1 MANFVAHAV
10 NSYTMIGKEQT
21 MKRALCVTA
30 CMLFV
35 TVTASAKTITTGTLV
50 EEMIDMTNLT
60 GFPDPY
66 YKTVQYSS
74 YDHRSQV
81 PGTADWFANSDGF
94 GREPVPN
101 FEKVRGAPNKEGIGE
116 YLVCDVT
123 GPGAIVRVWTAAING
138 TITMTLDGV
147 DSPVFDGPAA
157 EFFMHPYRRLCSAAG
172 VDDSLF
178 ADTFQQRNACYLP
191 IPFQNRCH
199 IVWKGNL
206 QKIHFYQ
213 IQIRRY
219 EPGTNVRT
227 FQAED
232 LKKYGRTFEST
243 AHALA
248 NLQDWK
254 YKSRREPITLGKR
267 IAPRQKVELLTIEG
281 PQAIE
286 RLTLKLTAA
295 EMDRALRQTIL
306 RIRFDDHTWG
316 QVQSP
321 LGDFF
326 GAAPGIS
333 PYESAPFSVSP
344 NGDMTCRFVM
354 PFAKSC
360 NIQVENR
367 GPQPVAISG
376 SVLPVEY
383 DWDPQ
388 RSLHFQAR
396 WRVDHD
402 LVADGRNV
410 QDMPYLVAQGRG
422 VYVGS
427 TTMLLNPNPV
437 PTPYGNWWGEGDE
450 KIFVD
455 DDETPSTFGTGSE
468 DYYNYAWSSPDIF
481 IFPYCGQPRNDGP
494 ANRGFVTNNRWHILD
509 ALPFRNHIAF
519 YMELY
524 SHERT
529 PGVSYARIGY
539 HYAGPGLR
547 DDHVP
552 LTDEDVRYLKLPS
565 NWQPAARMG
574 ASGGV
579 FYQAEQILLTEPA
592 GSDTIPGNLWA
603 GGKLFVW
610 RPQDREVLNLRLN
623 VPETRDY
630 VVHIAAAL
638 MPGAGEFYATIDEKP
653 VGLGDKENPID
664 LNVPYRTLLRNFSSR
679 KINLE
684 KGDHALKIHNVGK
697 ASGANLGFDF
707 VWAQSR

>member
-1 MANFVAHAV
+1 
-10 NSYTMIGKEQT
+10 
-21 MKRALCVTA
+21 MKRAAFFVT

-35 TVTASAKTITTGTLV
+35 TPTVGAKTITTGTLM
-50 EEMIDMTNLT
+50 EEMVDMVNLT
-60 GFPDPY
+60 RFPDPY

-101 FEKVRGAPNKEGIGE
+101 FEEVLVAPNEAGIGE
-116 YLVCDVT
+116 YLICDET

-138 TITMTLDGV
+138 TIKMTLD
-147 DSPVFDGPAA
+147 DADGPAYEGSAA
-157 EFFMHPYRRLCSAAG
+157 EFFMHPYRKFCSAAG
-172 VDDSLF
+172 VDESLF

-191 IPFQNRCH
+191 IPFQKRCR
-199 IVWKGNL
+199 IVWKGDL

-227 FQAED
+227 FRAGD
-232 LKKYGRTFEST
+232 LKQYRKVLEST
-243 AHALA
+243 SSTLA
-248 NLQDWK
+248 NLQDWTFRSGLK
-254 YKSRREPITLGKR
+254 PIPLRTH
-267 IAPRQKVELLTIEG
+267 IAPRQTAELLMLEG

-286 RLTLKLTAA
+286 QLTLNLAA
-295 EMDRALRQTIL
+295 ADKDRALRQTVL

-326 GAAPGIS
+326 GAAPGIN
-333 PYESAPFSVSP
+333 PYESVPFSIRP
-344 NGDMTCRFVM
+344 NGDMICRFVM

-360 NIQVENR
+360 TIHVDNR
-367 GPQPVAISG
+367 GDQPVTISG
-376 SVLPVEY
+376 SALPVAY
-383 DWDPQ
+383 VWDPK
-388 RSLHFQAR
+388 RSLRFQAR
-396 WRVDHD
+396 WRIDHD
-402 LVADGRNV
+402 LTADGRNV
-410 QDMPYLVAQGRG
+410 QDLPFLVAQGQG

-455 DDETPSTFGTGSE
+455 DDAIPSTFGTGSE

-509 ALPFRNHIAF
+509 ALPFKNHLAF

-539 HYAGPGLR
+539 HYARAGLR

-552 LTDEDVRYLKLPS
+552 LTDEDVRYLELPS

-574 ASGGV
+574 ATGAV
-579 FYQAEQILLTEPA
+579 FYQAEQILVKSPPR
-592 GSDTIPGNLWA
+592 SDIVRGNLWA

-610 RPQDREVLNLRLN
+610 QPQGREVLELGFD
-623 VPETRDY
+623 VPESRGYILHVT
-630 VVHIAAAL
+630 AAL
-638 MPGAGEFYATIDEKP
+638 TPQAGQFYATLDDKL
-653 VGLGDKENPID
+653 VGLGDEEKPID

-679 KINLE
+679 KTELE
-684 KGDHALKIHNVGK
+684 KGRHTLKIHN
-697 ASGANLGFDF
+697 ASETPGANLGLDF
-707 VWAQSR
+707 VWTQKR